1 MKTLILLS
9 SLILLTVGSSPVY
22 AKVVMPPP
30 HGHMHHLDKSKPEKL
45 GKKTNTRTDTEK
57 EHHILYAHL
66 VMLLR

>member
-1 MKTLILLS
+1 M
-9 SLILLTVGSSPVY
+9 Y